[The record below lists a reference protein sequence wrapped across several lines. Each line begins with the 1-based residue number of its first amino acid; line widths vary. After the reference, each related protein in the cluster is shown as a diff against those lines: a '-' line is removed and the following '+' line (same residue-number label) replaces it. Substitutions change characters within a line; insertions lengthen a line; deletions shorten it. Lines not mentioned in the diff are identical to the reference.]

1 MATRSTAQFQN
12 RPTSLGGGNGSGG
25 KRVLVDDGASGE
37 AKWLLYGMLFFAIV
51 AFMTLPISVVILMDA
66 KKTNANAQAA
76 LAETKKIQ
84 REIKP
89 VKKEDSDE

>member
-1 MATRSTAQFQN
+1 
-12 RPTSLGGGNGSGG
+12 
-25 KRVLVDDGASGE
+25 VDDGAGGD

-51 AFMTLPISVVILMDA
+51 AFMTLPISVVILMDS

-84 REIKP
+84 RELKP
-89 VKKEDSDE
+89 VKKEKDVEPD